1 MLKILDQTIQISSY
15 GVLTT
20 MEDTIHQINAFWVN
34 KLLTLEENKIQ
45 SVSTVKILKDKQW
58 ECHVCVQKLIMNVM
72 LTMSKI
78 KEVNVSL

>member
-1 MLKILDQTIQISSY
+1 MLKILDQTIQILSY
-15 GVLTT
+15 GVLTM

-58 ECHVCVQKLIMNVM
+58 ECHVCVRKLIMNVM

>member
-20 MEDTIHQINAFWVN
+20 MEDIIHQINAFWVN

-45 SVSTVKILKDKQW
+45 SVSTVKILKDKQ
-58 ECHVCVQKLIMNVM
+58 
-72 LTMSKI
+72 
-78 KEVNVSL
+78 